1 MEPFAR
7 IRHINLDNVGDVRN
21 QYDVHVDFGKQP
33 LVKLMKTSW
42 IMVEIYRIECGEF
55 VLEISDKFTKLYII
69 YTIRI
74 SDIIAVPCVFF
85 IAEPNS
91 IIVGEYRPIDTD
103 FLAPLHKALCGFSNV
118 ELFWAEFVLP
128 AGKVV
133 VFLRAAVS
141 EIDSHLGPS
150 W

>member
-1 MEPFAR
+1 
-7 IRHINLDNVGDVRN
+7 
-21 QYDVHVDFGKQP
+21 
-33 LVKLMKTSW
+33 MKTSRV
-42 IMVEIYRIECGEF
+42 MVEIYFFECSKF
-55 VLEISDKFTKLYII
+55 VLEISDKLTKLYII
-69 YTIRI
+69 YTVGI

-85 IAEPNS
+85 TAEPNS
-91 IIVGEYRPIDTD
+91 VIVGEYRPPDSD
-103 FLAPLHKALCGFSNV
+103 FLAPVHKTLRGGSNV

-128 AGKVV
+128 TGKVV